1 MEAPSPQYGMAPP
14 PSKRQK
20 RRTVVSSDKE
30 EDTDPSDEYRDSPT
44 VASISQSK
52 AHVRLASHNRTKHR
66 SLPTRSRTKQCKI
79 LQSRSAI
86 PATPASASSSSED
99 PPHKTKRIQEAQ
111 KRGSLHA
118 YFNAANRVQ
127 QRKEE
132 VQPTIEKLCV
142 DVDEEDLI
150 EDDSLEEELQRLS
163 SAHDGP
169 TSTVGHPGGLVVPG
183 TNRAVSTGPARPP
196 IGSQRFLRA
205 GRVPGK
211 EASSQAIATD
221 KRTDLRPWA
230 DRYAPTGLEELVVHK
245 KKVAD
250 VRLWLEQAFL
260 GRERKVY
267 VLICHLGH

>member
-1 MEAPSPQYGMAPP
+1 MAPP

-20 RRTVVSSDKE
+20 RHTVVSSDEE
-30 EDTDPSDEYRDSPT
+30 EDTDPFDEHRDSPT
-44 VASISQSK
+44 VASEPQSK
-52 AHVRLASHNRTKHR
+52 AHGRLASHNRTKSR
-66 SLPTRSRTKQCKI
+66 TLPTRSRTKQCMIPK
-79 LQSRSAI
+79 SRSAT

-99 PPHKTKRIQEAQ
+99 PPRKTKRIQEAK

-132 VQPTIEKLCV
+132 VQPTIEKVCV

-163 SAHDGP
+163 SAHDGL
-169 TSTVGHPGGLVVPG
+169 TSTIGHPGERVVPG
-183 TNRAVSTGPARPP
+183 TNRAVSTGPARPSL
-196 IGSQRFLRA
+196 GSQRFLRA

-211 EASSQAIATD
+211 EASSQAIAIDT
-221 KRTDLRPWA
+221 RTGLRPWA
-230 DRYAPTGLEELVVHK
+230 DRYAPTGLEELAVHK